1 MSETCLMKTG
11 VDMDSAVSNCANA
24 KIGCVASLRA
34 VTKKFGDVTA
44 LRQVDLTVRPGELLS
59 LLGPNGAGKTTA
71 IRLLLGLSQPD
82 SGTAQIFGRDPRTS
96 GARTRIGAMLQVA
109 KVPETLK
116 VREHVELFRS
126 YYPDPLSF
134 AEIVES
140 AGLEGIEGR
149 LFGELSGG
157 QRQRV
162 LFALAICGNP
172 GLVFLDEPTVG
183 LDVSTRQL
191 MWQQIRRL
199 VRQGRSVLLTTHYM
213 EEVDALADRV
223 IVINQGSVV
232 AEGTPAEI
240 KSRTA
245 SRKIQCVT
253 SLSEDEV
260 RQIRGV
266 SGVSRHESRTEIT
279 VAEVEPVLRELFLRD
294 PSIAGLEVSNSS
306 LEEAFLKIIE
316 TENNVQEVTA

>member
-1 MSETCLMKTG
+1 MNREVTISASAETG
-11 VDMDSAVSNCANA
+11 S
-24 KIGCVASLRA
+24 VASLSG
-34 VTKKFGDVTA
+34 VTKKFGPVTA
-44 LRQVDLTVRPGELLS
+44 LREVTINVRRGELLS

-71 IRLLLGLSQPD
+71 IRLLLGLSRPD
-82 SGTAQIFGRDPRTS
+82 TGTAKIFGQDPRNP

-126 YYPDPLSF
+126 YYPEPLSF
-134 AEIVES
+134 EEIVES
-140 AGLEGIEGR
+140 AGLEGIENR

-157 QRQRV
+157 QKQRV

-172 GLVFLDEPTVG
+172 GLVFLDEPTAG

-213 EEVDALADRV
+213 EEVDELADRV

-232 AEGTPAEI
+232 AEGTSAEI

-245 SRKIQCVT
+245 LRKIRCAT
-253 SLSEDEV
+253 SMTED
-260 RQIRGV
+260 QIRRIPGV
-266 SGVSRHESRTEIT
+266 NGVLRQESRTEIQVT
-279 VAEVEPVLRELFLRD
+279 EVESVLRALFLQD
-294 PSIAGLEVSNSS
+294 ASISGLEVSNSS

-316 TENNVQEVTA
+316 TENSTQGVTA